1 MKKGKKHPRTILMS
15 LSILVIA
22 VTIGLVLLVFA
33 PFVQWQLRSYNELN
47 LWVIDKTVPFPDYR
61 KHTSLFWIL
70 KNEKISKPGGRHL
83 YSEKSDY
90 FGFYPYGTD
99 EWRGIPLPS
108 EGLRPDLIYIADTY
122 GVYEDDFMQ
131 KKLYGDLSPK
141 IYGGLTSEEVQTIRK
156 NLGAGNTIVAEFNTA
171 ASPTNLRD
179 RLTLGRILG
188 LEWKGWIGR
197 FFSDLSKGEEVPP
210 WVIANY
216 EERNG
221 KEWAFYGR
229 GFVLISDDDQ
239 IEILTEKEDIGLN
252 GFRFSYREPW
262 ASTLKSGKEL
272 PFRSWFE
279 WTVPDPEI
287 ETIADYSFDLTEAGR
302 AKLDALG
309 LQSTFPAIL
318 RNKNMQFTGWYF
330 AGDFLDLKASGL
342 PYGMAG
348 LAWLKK
354 LLSDDSLDSN
364 ENFYWRAYVPLIR
377 SILKSAATAKKAREA
392 IPGEKGETRISVR
405 AFGSGFQMRDKD
417 GIWKDFFVRG
427 VNMGFA
433 EPGKYFTEFPQ
444 NINTYLRWLDT
455 IADMG
460 ANTVRIYTLPPP
472 EFYKALQ
479 VHNTEKPDKTLYLLQ
494 EIWPEENPAHGDYLA
509 KEYRESYLGEIDYG
523 IDAIY
528 GRANIPE
535 RRGRAWGIYT
545 ADVSKWLLGWLVG
558 RELESEEVL
567 ETDAR
572 NKGASY
578 TGRFVSAGENAT
590 PTEVWLAESLDE
602 VASIESARY
611 SQLHPVAL
619 VSWPT
624 LDPKDHDSEWDPVTE
639 KKNKGNDR
647 AVVAIDHFE
656 ITPAMK
662 AGLFGAYHI
671 YPNYPDFINNELA
684 YDSYRDEDGLL
695 RYGGYLKEFMESHRR
710 FPALVAEFG
719 LANGAGIA
727 HLAPDGLHHGGI
739 DETSAGEGIL
749 RMLAAI
755 EKEGYAGG
763 VVFEWMDEWVK
774 KTWTTET
781 LMIPYDRHVLWHN
794 VVDPEQNYG
803 LMANEALP
811 PESPGAVVKGSGPI
825 DSMELSADA
834 SYLHIT
840 LRLSRATDFSAQEI
854 LIGLDTLDRGK
865 GQMLWPLGGLETD
878 SGLEFLVRIVAAD
891 KADLLVIPSY
901 NAAMSRFETTETR
914 DGKFE
919 RMSLLVNGKSV
930 TKDGRVIAEK
940 VFDAS
945 ALRKGAFD
953 EAGNLWNIE
962 GNTVRLRLPWTLINV
977 TDPSSLRVLQDS
989 RTGYLGVE
997 RDNLMTT
1004 QTDGFIIDTIVW
1016 DKKLGTIAGRTAM
1029 DRAAPF
1035 LWKGWEIAPPY
1046 KERLKK
1052 SYFMIQ
1058 EAWKKS
1064 STTGSGIK

>member
-1 MKKGKKHPRTILMS
+1 MKKAKILPR
-15 LSILVIA
+15 SILLALSLLGLA
-22 VTIGLVLLVFA
+22 VTISLALLVFA
-33 PFVQWQLRSYNELN
+33 PFLQWQLRPFNELN

-70 KNEKISKPGGRHL
+70 KNEKISKPGGRQL

-90 FGFYPYGTD
+90 FGFYPYGKND
-99 EWRGIPLPS
+99 WRGIPLPQG
-108 EGLRPDLIYIADTY
+108 GLRPDLIYIADTY

-131 KKLYGDLSPK
+131 KKLYGELSPK

-156 NLGAGNTIVAEFNTA
+156 NLGAGNTFIAEFNTA
-171 ASPTNLRD
+171 ASPTNIKD
-179 RLTLGRILG
+179 RQILGRVLG

-197 FFSDLSKGEEVPP
+197 FFSDLSKDGEVPP
-210 WVIANY
+210 WVIKNY
-216 EERNG
+216 EALNK
-221 KEWAFYGR
+221 KEWNFFGR
-229 GFVLISDDDQ
+229 GFVLISDNDQ
-239 IEILTEKEDIGLN
+239 LEVLTEMNDVGIKGL
-252 GFRFSYREPW
+252 RFSFREPW
-262 ASTLKSGKEL
+262 GSVLKSRENL

-287 ETIADYSFDLTEAGR
+287 EITADYSFDLTEAGA
-302 AKLDALG
+302 AKLSALG
-309 LQSTFPAIL
+309 LEPSFPAIL
-318 RNKNMQFTGWYF
+318 RNRNTQFTGWYF

-342 PYGMAG
+342 PHGIAG
-348 LAWLKK
+348 LSWLKK

-364 ENFYWRAYVPLIR
+364 ENFYWKAYVPLMR
-377 SILKSAATAKKAREA
+377 SILKDASIAKIAREA
-392 IPGEKGETRISVR
+392 IPSEKGETRVKVR

-444 NINTYLRWLDT
+444 NINSYLRWLDA
-455 IADMG
+455 IAEMG

-479 VHNTEKPDKTLYLLQ
+479 VHNTGKPDKPLYLLQ
-494 EIWPEENPAHGDYLA
+494 ELWPEEYPPHGDYLA
-509 KEYRESYLGEIDYG
+509 KEYREGFLKEIDYG
-523 IDAIY
+523 IDAVY
-528 GRANIPE
+528 GRANVPE

-545 ADVSKWLLGWLVG
+545 TDVSKWLLGWLVG
-558 RELESEEVL
+558 RELESEEVM

-578 TGRFVSAGENAT
+578 TGRFVSAGKEAT

-624 LDPKDHDSEWDPVTE
+624 LDPKEHDSEWDPVTE

-647 AVVAIDHFE
+647 AVVTIDHFE
-656 ITPAMK
+656 ITPSMT

-671 YPNYPDFINNELA
+671 YPNYPDFINNEVA
-684 YDSYRDEDGLL
+684 YGAYKDKDGLL

-719 LANGAGIA
+719 IANGAGIA
-727 HLAPDGLHHGGI
+727 HFAPDGLHHGGL
-739 DETSAGEGIL
+739 DEKAAGEGIL

-755 EKEGYAGG
+755 KKEGYAGG

-811 PESPGAVVKGSGPI
+811 PESPGVVVQGSGAI

-834 SYLHIT
+834 SYLHIL
-840 LRLSRATDFSAQEI
+840 LRLSGTPDFSSQEI
-854 LIGLDTLDRGK
+854 LVGLDTLDRDK
-865 GQMLWPLGGLETD
+865 GQMFWPVGGLATD
-878 SGLEFLVRIVAAD
+878 AGLEFLVRIEAAD

-901 NAAMSRFETTETR
+901 NAAMSRFATVEAR

-919 RMSLLVNGKSV
+919 RISLLVNGKV
-930 TKDGRVIAEK
+930 QTKDGRVIAEK
-940 VFDAS
+940 RFDAS

-953 EAGNLWNIE
+953 ETGNLWHIE
-962 GNTVRLRLPWTLINV
+962 GNTIRLRLPWTLINV
-977 TDPSSLRVLQDS
+977 TDPSSLRVLQET

-997 RDNLMTT
+997 RDNLTT
-1004 QTDGFIIDTIVW
+1004 MQTDGFIADVIVW
-1016 DKKLGTIAGRTAM
+1016 NKKVGTLAGRTTM
-1029 DRAAPF
+1029 DRAVPF
-1035 LWKGWEIAPPY
+1035 IWKGWETAPPY
-1046 KERLKK
+1046 RERLKK
-1052 SYFMIQ
+1052 SYYMLRD
-1058 EAWKKS
+1058 AWRKPEGAAVK
-1064 STTGSGIK
+1064 

>member
-1 MKKGKKHPRTILMS
+1 MKRINALPRTILLC
-15 LSILVIA
+15 LSIFGLA
-22 VTIGLVLLVFA
+22 VTVGAVLLVFA
-33 PFVQWQLRSYNELN
+33 PFVRWQLQPYDELN
-47 LWVIDKTVPFPDYR
+47 LWVIDKTVPYPDYR

-70 KNEKISKPGGRHL
+70 RNEKISKPGGKHL

-90 FGFYPYGTD
+90 FGFYPYGTND
-99 EWRGIPLPS
+99 WRGIPLPS
-108 EGLRPDLIYIADTY
+108 GGQRPDLIYIADTY
-122 GVYEDDFMQ
+122 GVYKDDFMQ

-141 IYGGLTSEEVQTIRK
+141 IYGGLTTEEVQTIRK
-156 NLGAGNTIVAEFNTA
+156 NLGAGNTFVAEFNTA
-171 ASPTNLRD
+171 ASPTNIRD
-179 RLTLGRILG
+179 RLTLGRVLG

-197 FFSDLSKGEEVPP
+197 FFSDLSKDGEVPP

-216 EERNG
+216 EARNNKDWG
-221 KEWAFYGR
+221 FYGR
-229 GFVLISDDDQ
+229 GFVLISDEDQ
-239 IEILTEKEDIGLN
+239 LEVLTETDDVGSKGL
-252 GFRFSYREPW
+252 RFSYREPW
-262 ASTLKSGKEL
+262 ASELKSGAEL

-279 WTVPDPEI
+279 WTVANPEVEI
-287 ETIADYSFDLTEAGR
+287 VADYRFDLTEAGR
-302 AKLDALG
+302 AKLDAIG
-309 LQSTFPAIL
+309 LTPTFPAIL
-318 RNKNMQFTGWYF
+318 RNKNTQFTGWYF

-342 PYGMAG
+342 PYGIAG
-348 LAWLKK
+348 MAWLKK

-364 ENFYWRAYVPLIR
+364 ENFYWKAYVPLMR
-377 SILKSAATAKKAREA
+377 SILRSAATAKKAREA
-392 IPGEKGETRISVR
+392 IPGEKGETRVSVR
-405 AFGSGFQMRDKD
+405 AFGSGFQKRDKD

-444 NINTYLRWLDT
+444 TVGSYLRWLDA

-460 ANTVRIYTLPPP
+460 ANTIRTYTLPPP

-479 VHNTEKPDKTLYLLQ
+479 AHNIEKPGKTLYLLQ

-509 KEYRESYLGEIDYG
+509 KDYRESFLEEIDYG
-523 IDAIY
+523 IDAVY

-545 ADVSKWLLGWLVG
+545 TDVSSWLLGWLVG
-558 RELESEEVL
+558 RELESEEVM

-578 TGRFVSAGENAT
+578 TGRFVSAGKDAS

-624 LDPKDHDSEWDPVTE
+624 LDPKEHDSEWDPVTE

-647 AVVAIDHFE
+647 AVVTIDHFE
-656 ITPAMK
+656 ITPAMT

-671 YPNYPDFINNELA
+671 YPNYPDFINNEPA
-684 YDSYRDEDGLL
+684 YDSYRDEEGPL
-695 RYGGYLKEFMESHRR
+695 RYGGYLKEFMESHGRY
-710 FPALVAEFG
+710 PALVAEFG

-739 DETSAGEGIL
+739 DEKAAGEGIL

-763 VVFEWMDEWVK
+763 IVFEWMDEWVK

-803 LMANEALP
+803 LMANEPLP
-811 PESPGAVVKGSGPI
+811 PEVPGITVAGSGAI

-834 SYLHIT
+834 SYLHIS
-840 LRLSRATDFSAQEI
+840 LKLARAPDFSAQEI
-854 LIGLDTLDRGK
+854 LIGLDTLYRDK
-865 GQMLWPLGGLETD
+865 GQMLWPVGKLETG
-878 SGLEFLVRIVAAD
+878 SGLEFLIRIGAPGA
-891 KADLLVIPSY
+891 ADLLVIPSY
-901 NAAMSRFETTETR
+901 NAAMSRFATAETR

-919 RMSLLVNGKSV
+919 RMSLLVNGKVV
-930 TKDGRVIAEK
+930 TKDGRAIAEK
-940 VFDAS
+940 RFDAS
-945 ALRKGAFD
+945 ALRKGVFD

-962 GNTVRLRLPWTLINV
+962 GNTIRLRLPWTLINV
-977 TDPSSLRVLQDS
+977 TDPSSLRLLQDS
-989 RTGYLGVE
+989 RTGYLGAE
-997 RDNLMTT
+997 RDNLLTV
-1004 QTDGFIIDTIVW
+1004 QTDGFIADAIVW
-1016 DKKLGTIAGRTAM
+1016 NKNLGNTVGRSTM
-1029 DRAAPF
+1029 DRSVPF
-1035 LWKGWEIAPPY
+1035 LWKGWETAPAY

-1052 SYFMIQ
+1052 SYYILQ
-1058 EAWKKS
+1058 DAWAKPVKPQVQP
-1064 STTGSGIK
+1064 